1 MSPATPLQRYI
12 TGFFFFVFV
21 LVALQSI
28 FPRGGRTVAKA
39 PAAPVPCQG
48 EPIKVDF
55 PYQGS
60 TLDPWT
66 CQVQC
71 TDKKQHYILY
81 SNGQATECE
90 TLPGCNDS
98 GEDNGITCTPPKTSG
113 TVGSSLS

>member
-1 MSPATPLQRYI
+1 MPPTSPLQRFI
-12 TGFFFFVFV
+12 TGFFVFVFA

-39 PAAPVPCQG
+39 PVAPGPCQG
-48 EPIKVDF
+48 EAITVDF
-55 PYQGS
+55 PYAGG

-81 SNGQATECE
+81 ADGQATQCE
-90 TLPGCNDS
+90 SLPGCNDW
-98 GEDNGITCTPPKTSG
+98 GEDNGVTCTPPGTS
-113 TVGSSLS
+113 TSSKKSSA